1 MTIEWKINPAAPDMS
16 SSDDDWNALAHAGR
30 IKPERALTDPE
41 QVLAVL
47 EATDLLL
54 SFFEA
59 LRKTN
64 IRTEC

>member
-16 SSDDDWNALAHAGR
+16 SSEDDWNALAHAGR

-41 QVLAVL
+41 QVL

-59 LRKTN
+59 LRRAN